1 MTVLIGWIGVD
12 SRSPCS
18 AYIMSDSRLSWGTHP
33 SAYNFGR
40 KLFALKNSP
49 DILGYCGDVVF
60 SSQVLSQIVEL
71 DEYGLLF
78 QAGMNS
84 AERSESI
91 LKQIN
96 TQFAGYPPYA
106 RNISSIYH
114 ISRDIGQSFCA
125 YKYSY
130 DPKHNNWIV
139 SCLPIETSQS
149 SLVFCDGSGSSEF
162 SELYRKY
169 NAGDIAGT
177 SRNIYQCFCDA
188 LTHTKILSCGGAPQ
202 LVGLYRGEKFNGIS
216 FGIIHDDK
224 CYFLGSPISE
234 RCFPDSVRWYNDN
247 FEICDG
253 ITKERLPNAM
263 RQPNPNI

>member
-12 SRSPCS
+12 SHSPCS

-78 QAGMNS
+78 QAGMSS

-96 TQFAGYPPYA
+96 TQFAGYPLCA

-125 YKYSY
+125 YQYSY

-169 NAGDIAGT
+169 NAGDNAGT
-177 SRNIYQCFCDA
+177 
-188 LTHTKILSCGGAPQ
+188 
-202 LVGLYRGEKFNGIS
+202 VGL
-216 FGIIHDDK
+216 
-224 CYFLGSPISE
+224 
-234 RCFPDSVRWYNDN
+234 
-247 FEICDG
+247 
-253 ITKERLPNAM
+253 
-263 RQPNPNI
+263 

>member
-12 SRSPCS
+12 ERSPCS
-18 AYIMSDSRLSWGTHP
+18 AYIMSDSRLSWGTDP
-33 SAYNFGR
+33 STYNYGR

-49 DILGYCGDVVF
+49 DILGYCGDVLF

-71 DEYGLLF
+71 DEHKLLF
-78 QAGMNS
+78 RASMSS
-84 AERSESI
+84 AERSELI

-96 TQFAGYPPYA
+96 TQFAEYPGHA
-106 RNISSIYH
+106 RHTASIYH
-114 ISRDIGQSFCA
+114 MSRDVDKAFCA

-130 DPKHNNWIV
+130 DRAHNNWIV
-139 SCLPIETSQS
+139 NCLPIETSQS

-162 SELYRKY
+162 SHLYRKY
-169 NAGDIAGT
+169 SSGDIAGT

-188 LTHTKILSCGGAPQ
+188 LTHSRILSCGGAPQ
-202 LVGLYRGEKFNGIS
+202 LIGLYRGEKFNGIS

-224 CYFLGSPISE
+224 RYFLGSPISE

-253 ITKERLPNAM
+253 ITKERAPNAM